1 MTKTAGTA
9 GHLTA
14 LGFAALIALSA
25 GPALAEP
32 PRIAVVAT
40 GGTIAMKLDPT
51 THEPVPA
58 LSGEDLVAA
67 VPKLKDIATIEVTE
81 FSNVPSDYM
90 GPDRWPALARRI
102 DALLADPGISGAI
115 VLHGTDTIDQT
126 AYFLDLTLKS
136 DKPVVLVGAQRN
148 ASDADADGP
157 RNLLN
162 AARQI
167 LAEGALGQGVTV
179 TLNHRINAAREV
191 RKTHTSNVE
200 TFNSGEAGILGYVDE
215 DRVVFGRRSL
225 RRQTLPLPERL
236 PRVDLVAMYAGADG
250 SQVRH
255 AAESGAEAIVVEA
268 YGWGNV
274 NAEMHDAIAEVIA
287 RGVPVVVATRVHDG
301 RALPVYGFKG
311 GGNTLRKAGAVFAG
325 DLTPDKAR
333 ILTLLALPADKD
345 ARKDQ
350 AALQRVFDK

>member
-1 MTKTAGTA
+1 MTGTILRQARLGLISLTLLAGQA
-9 GHLTA
+9 G
-14 LGFAALIALSA
+14 AAEL
-25 GPALAEP
+25 PK
-32 PRIAVVAT
+32 IAVVAT

-51 THEPVPA
+51 THAPVPA
-58 LSGEDLVAA
+58 LSGEDLVSA
-67 VPKLKDIATIEVTE
+67 VPKLKDIATVAVTE

-90 GPDRWPALARRI
+90 GPDRWPALSRKVDEI
-102 DALLADPGISGAI
+102 LADPGVRGVI
-115 VLHGTDTIDQT
+115 VLHGTDTLDQT

-148 ASDADADGP
+148 ASDWDADGP

-167 LAEGALGQGVTV
+167 LADGSVGMGVTV

-200 TFNSGEAGILGYVDE
+200 TFNSGDAGILGYVDE
-215 DRVVFGRRSL
+215 DRVVFSRKSL
-225 RRQTLPLPERL
+225 RRQTLPLPERM
-236 PRVDLVAMYAGADG
+236 PRIDLVSMYAGADG

-255 AAESGAEAIVVEA
+255 AAETGAEAIVVEA
-268 YGWGNV
+268 YGWGNM

-287 RGVPVVVATRVHDG
+287 KGVPVIVATKVYDG

-311 GGNTLRKAGAVFAG
+311 GGNTLLKAGAVFAG

-333 ILTLLALPADKD
+333 ILTLIALPTTKD
-345 ARKDQ
+345 R
-350 AALQRVFDK
+350 AALQSLFDK

>member
-1 MTKTAGTA
+1 MARAILRLAFVG
-9 GHLTA
+9 L
-14 LGFAALIALSA
+14 LGSVLLGNNVVSA
-25 GPALAEP
+25 ELPK
-32 PRIAVVAT
+32 IAVVAT

-51 THEPVPA
+51 THAPVPA
-58 LSGEDLVAA
+58 LSGEDLVSA
-67 VPKLKDIATIEVTE
+67 VPKLKDIATIAVTE

-90 GPDRWPALARRI
+90 GPDRWPALSRKVDEI
-102 DALLADPGISGAI
+102 LADPAIRGVI
-115 VLHGTDTIDQT
+115 VLHGTDTLDQT
-126 AYFLDLTLKS
+126 AYFLDLTVKS

-148 ASDADADGP
+148 ASDVDADGP

-167 LAEGALGQGVTV
+167 LADGSIGAGVTV

-200 TFNSGEAGILGYVDE
+200 TFNSGDSGILGYVDE
-215 DRVVFGRRSL
+215 DRVVFSRKSL
-225 RRQTLPLPERL
+225 RRQTLPLPDRM
-236 PRVDLVAMYAGADG
+236 PRVDLVSMYAGADG

-268 YGWGNV
+268 YGWGNM
-274 NAEMHDAIAEVIA
+274 NAEMHDAIADVIA
-287 RGVPVVVATRVHDG
+287 KGVPVIVATKVYDG

-311 GGNTLRKAGAVFAG
+311 GGNTLLKAGAVFAG

-333 ILTLLALPADKD
+333 ILTLVALPATKD
-345 ARKDQ
+345 R
-350 AALQRVFDK
+350 AALQKLFDK

>member
-1 MTKTAGTA
+1 M
-9 GHLTA
+9 
-14 LGFAALIALSA
+14 
-25 GPALAEP
+25 
-32 PRIAVVAT
+32 
-40 GGTIAMKLDPT
+40 
-51 THEPVPA
+51 
-58 LSGEDLVAA
+58 
-67 VPKLKDIATIEVTE
+67 
-81 FSNVPSDYM
+81 
-90 GPDRWPALARRI
+90 
-102 DALLADPGISGAI
+102 
-115 VLHGTDTIDQT
+115 
-126 AYFLDLTLKS
+126 
-136 DKPVVLVGAQRN
+136 VLVGAQRN

-167 LAEGALGQGVTV
+167 LTEGAVGQGVTV

-200 TFNSGEAGILGYVDE
+200 TFHSGEAGILGYVDE

-225 RRQTLPLPERL
+225 RRQTLPLPERM

-287 RGVPVVVATRVHDG
+287 RGVPVIVATKVHDG

-333 ILTLLALPADKD
+333 ILTLLALPAGKE
-345 ARKDQ
+345 ARKDA
-350 AALQRVFDK
+350 AALQAVFDK